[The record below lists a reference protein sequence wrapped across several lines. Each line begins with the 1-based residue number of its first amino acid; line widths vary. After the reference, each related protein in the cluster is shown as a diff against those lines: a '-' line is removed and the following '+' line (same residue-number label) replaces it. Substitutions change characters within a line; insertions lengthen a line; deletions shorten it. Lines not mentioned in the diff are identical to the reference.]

1 MDVQSAGAVVL
12 RRIDGRRSVLLVH
25 RPRYDD
31 WSFPKGKLDPGE
43 HAAAVAAV
51 REVAEETG
59 LPVRLGPPLPTQ
71 RYPVVGRSGARTK
84 TVRYWL
90 GRVLPDAPVDVS
102 GHTCG
107 DEIDQV
113 AWVPLSE
120 APGRMTYDYDR
131 ATLTAALAV
140 PRGSAPLVVLRH
152 GQAHPR
158 KQWSEDDRLRPLAP
172 AGRDEALAL
181 APLLTAYGVASVVTS
196 PSVRCVE
203 TVLPYAGAAGLPLR
217 EAPVLTEED
226 ATPDGV
232 RRLVAS
238 LLDARSPVVLCTH
251 RPVLPHVLAAL
262 DLPAP
267 HLAPASAL
275 VVHHSRGTVVASE
288 VVSP

>member
-43 HAAAVAAV
+43 HAAVAAV

-71 RYPVVGRSGARTK
+71 RYPVVGRSGAARTK

-90 GRVLPDAPVDVS
+90 GRVLPDAPLDVS

-107 DEIDQV
+107 DEIDRV

-140 PRGSAPLVVLRH
+140 PRGSVPLVVLRH

-158 KQWSEDDRLRPLAP
+158 KQWAEDDRLRPLAP
-172 AGRDEALAL
+172 AGRGEALAL

-217 EAPVLTEED
+217 EEPVLTEED

-232 RRLVAS
+232 RRLVDS

-262 DLPAP
+262 DLPDP
-267 HLAPASAL
+267 HLDPASAL
-275 VVHHSRGTVVASE
+275 VVHHSRRSVVASE
-288 VVSP
+288 VISP